1 MRDQISLFLFFST
14 LTGSD
19 ASNRELPDAPI
30 ESALEAKR
38 KEALGIFTET
48 VTTAQWT
55 PNGTIYV
62 DKGLVQKYLIK

>member
-1 MRDQISLFLFFST
+1 MRDLISLLPAILVF
-14 LTGSD
+14 TGTD

-62 DKGLVQKYLIK
+62 DQVRIENLIK